1 MSQTSGAIR
10 YSNIAPEAGM
20 RILAYAGEHGSA
32 TLSPYANCLVPLLN
46 ALGWRGN
53 ARHVA
58 EALPHFSNDLDLSGL
73 IAVLA
78 NLNYLTTE
86 IRLRQRDIEPGM
98 LPCLFVPDKG
108 AARVIL
114 ELEKDGFRVY
124 DGEACAVILCNDGKL
139 RGTAFVIR
147 RAANADAVAGSAPQ
161 SWTTGILRRFGA
173 SLSLGLVVSAV
184 CSLIGLVAP
193 LLIMFIYDRVIGSGA
208 AFQLYYLVPAIVA
221 VFAFEIAFQNLRA
234 RMTGHVAG
242 RLEYLIGCATFRRI
256 LNLPPVQT
264 ETAPIGAQLARLKEF
279 ELVREFFTGPL
290 SEAMLDLPFV
300 VLFILLIAII
310 GGPLA
315 FIPVGVAL
323 IFVVLHL
330 VFSPIMA
337 SHVAEASQVKS
348 LQQQFLVETASHL
361 GEIKTQSA
369 ESLWLDRYRDVSARV
384 ALHDFRFAMSGQTLQ
399 IVAHMLMMVAG
410 VAFISGS
417 MLYVISGHLTGGGL
431 LAVTT
436 LGWRALAPLQSGLVA
451 LGRWQYVRQAL
462 LRIDLLMRL
471 KPERSEVAPPPPER
485 SFAGRL
491 TFLNVSHRFRPD
503 GEPALQPFTLDIP
516 AGQIVAVTGPN
527 GSGKSTFV
535 KLAAG
540 LYAPSGGVVLIDGLD
555 LRQVDAI
562 DLRQHFGMV
571 PQVSHFFYGTIAQN
585 MRLALP
591 TATDEAIRA
600 AARDAN
606 VHDDIMALPE
616 NYDTRL
622 TEHVLAEL
630 PEGFKQKLS
639 LARAYVREAPILILD
654 EPVQA
659 LDDDDDRAL
668 ITALGKLRGT
678 TTILLVTHRPSH
690 MRLADRLVVL
700 DAGRVLYSGAP
711 AEYLQRQTGKAA

>member
-1 MSQTSGAIR
+1 MSPASSAIR
-10 YSNIAPEAGM
+10 YAHIAPEAGM
-20 RILAYAGEHGSA
+20 RILAHAGERGSA

-58 EALPHFSNDLDLSGL
+58 EALPHFSHDLDLSDL

-86 IRLRQRDIEPGM
+86 IRMRQRDIDAGM

-108 AARVIL
+108 GARVIL
-114 ELEKDGFRVY
+114 APEERGFRIY
-124 DGEACAVILCNDGKL
+124 DGEGCAARVCDDGNL

-147 RAANADAVAGSAPQ
+147 RAENADAVANPAAQ
-161 SWTTGILRRFGA
+161 SWTTGILRRFTG

-184 CSLIGLVAP
+184 CSAIGLIAP

-208 AFQLYYLVPAIVA
+208 ALQLYYLVPGIVA
-221 VFAFEIAFQNLRA
+221 VFAFEMAFQNLRA

-256 LNLPPVQT
+256 LNLPPIQT

-279 ELVREFFTGPL
+279 ESVREFFTGPL

-300 VLFILLIAII
+300 ALFVLLIAII

-330 VFSPIMA
+330 VFSPIVA
-337 SHVAEASQVKS
+337 RHVAEASQMKS

-361 GEIKTQSA
+361 GEIKIQAA
-369 ESLWLDRYRDVSARV
+369 EAQWLDRYREVSARV

-399 IVAHMLMMVAG
+399 IIAHMLMMVAG

-417 MLYVISGHLTGGGL
+417 MVYVISGHLTGGGL

-462 LRIDLLMRL
+462 QRIDLLMRM
-471 KPERSEVAPPPPER
+471 KPERGEDAPPPPQR
-485 SFAGRL
+485 SYVGSL
-491 TFLNVSHRFRPD
+491 TFINVSQRFRPD
-503 GEPALQPFTLDIP
+503 GEPALQNLSLDVQS
-516 AGQIVAVTGPN
+516 GQIVAVTGPN

-540 LYAPSGGVVLIDGLD
+540 IYAPSGGVVLIDGLD
-555 LRQVDAI
+555 LRQIDAI
-562 DLRQHFGMV
+562 DLRQHIGIV

-585 MRLALP
+585 MRLAHP

-606 VHDDIMALPE
+606 VHEDIMALPDGYE
-616 NYDTRL
+616 TRL
-622 TEHVLAEL
+622 TEQVLAEL
-630 PEGFKQKLS
+630 PAGFKQKLS

-668 ITALGKLRGT
+668 MTVLGKLHGST
-678 TTILLVTHRPSH
+678 TVLLVTHRPSH

-700 DAGRVLYSGAP
+700 DAGRVLYSGPP